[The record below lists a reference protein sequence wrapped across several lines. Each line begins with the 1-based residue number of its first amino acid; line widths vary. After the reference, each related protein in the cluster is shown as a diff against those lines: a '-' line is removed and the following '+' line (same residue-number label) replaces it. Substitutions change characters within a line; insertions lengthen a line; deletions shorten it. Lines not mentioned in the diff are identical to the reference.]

1 MSESSMGNGK
11 SGTVALVG
19 AGEYLPAM
27 EPVDR
32 ALLAYLDAPARVVVL
47 PTASAPDGPGVPQ
60 RWTQMGID
68 HFTRL
73 GAQVQSVMLLTHEDA
88 ENTALAEQIAWANFV
103 YLSGGKPRYLL
114 ETLQGTPAWQAI
126 GHIYADG
133 GVVTGCSAGAMVL
146 GGELFDVPQIWR
158 RWPAFGF
165 VPGIL
170 VIPHFDEVPM
180 GVSSLLGKWRRGSTL
195 VGIDGMT
202 ALVGHH
208 GRYTVCGR
216 GGVTVMTRGG
226 KMRYRDGQQ
235 VVLPERPPPSHRW

>member
-1 MSESSMGNGK
+1 MRESFSQEHGD

-32 ALLAYLDAPARVVVL
+32 ALLAHLDAPARVVVL
-47 PTASAPDGPGVPQ
+47 PTASTPDGPTVPQ
-60 RWTQMGID
+60 RWMQMGVE

-73 GAQVQSVMLLTHEDA
+73 GAQVRPVLLLTREHA
-88 ENTALAEQIAWANFV
+88 ESSALAEQIGWANFI

-114 ETLQGTPAWQAI
+114 ETLQGTRAWQSI
-126 GHIYADG
+126 LQVYASG
-133 GVVTGCSAGAMVL
+133 GILAGCSAGAMVL
-146 GGELFDVPQIWR
+146 GGELLDFPQIWR
-158 RWPAFGF
+158 TVPALDL
-165 VPGIL
+165 VPGIV
-170 VIPHFDEVPM
+170 VIPHFNELPKGM
-180 GVSSLLGKWRRGSTL
+180 ASLIRKPPGTTL

-216 GGVTVMTRGG
+216 GSVTVMTRTGTV
-226 KMRYRDGQQ
+226 RYHEGQQ
-235 VVLPERPPPSHRW
+235 VVLVERFPS